1 MATRL
6 SGVEIPIT
14 LDTSKAL
21 QQLNAMEGKLSKE
34 EAQVKK
40 VNKDAQNAI
49 ANTNVAKKMGVGGG
63 GGGGQGPGGQN
74 AASKL
79 ASFAAGR
86 TPIGGLASGAARAV
100 GGLLPSAAVGAA
112 KFAGAAALGYGAVS
126 LTAQKMPEIAFAME
140 KIAGLED
147 KLRGFQVGLEGLRRG
162 FSTFESGITTLPK
175 SVGEVKDVVELSFR
189 LGGGMPNV
197 GSLFRQIHV
206 ANVFESELDKKFK
219 QFANKEVFAGAG
231 DAFLKHAQRSGDIM
245 LKAFGM
251 KGAN

>member
-1 MATRL
+1 M
-6 SGVEIPIT
+6 SGVQIPVS
-14 LDTSKAL
+14 LDTSKAT
-21 QQLNAMEGKLSKE
+21 QQLDALEGKLKKD
-34 EAQVKK
+34 EAAANQ
-40 VNKDAQNAI
+40 VNKSAKNAI
-49 ANTNVAKKMGVGGG
+49 ANTNVAKKMGAGS
-63 GGGGQGPGGQN
+63 GGGGQGPSGQN

-86 TPIGGLASGAARAV
+86 TPIGGIAGGAARAV
-100 GGLLPSAAVGAA
+100 GGLLPGAALGAA
-112 KFAGAAALGYGAVS
+112 KFAGAAALGYGAIS
-126 LTAQKMPEIAFAME
+126 LAAQKAPEIAYALE
-140 KIAGLED
+140 RITGLED
-147 KLRGFQVGLEGLRRG
+147 KLRGVQVGLEGIRRG

-197 GSLFRQIHV
+197 GNLFRQTHL
-206 ANVFESELDKKFK
+206 ANVYESELDKKFK

-231 DAFLKHAQRSGDIM
+231 QAFLKHAQQSGDIM